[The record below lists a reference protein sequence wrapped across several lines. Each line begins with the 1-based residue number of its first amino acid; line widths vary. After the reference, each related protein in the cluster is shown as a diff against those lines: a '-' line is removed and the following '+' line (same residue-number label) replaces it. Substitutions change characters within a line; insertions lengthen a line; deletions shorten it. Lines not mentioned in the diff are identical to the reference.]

1 MATQTPTRSATQSDS
16 VRTRASLSK
25 VDHAALKFNQGS
37 IIVLLLLAFIF
48 NWQWMVAFVAA
59 VMLVGS
65 ILPRAGLFKWIAQ
78 RWVEPAGILRADIR
92 ADVPQ
97 PHLFAQAIG
106 GIFLAAATIAF
117 LFGATTVGWVLTAI
131 VVVLA
136 AVNLFLGFC
145 AGCFIY
151 FQLGKLGVRPDFPT
165 WKA

>member
-1 MATQTPTRSATQSDS
+1 MAPQTPTRSANQPDS
-16 VRTRASLSK
+16 RRARTTVSR
-25 VDHAALKFNQGS
+25 VDHTALKFNQGS

-48 NWQWMVAFVAA
+48 NWQWLVAFVAV

-92 ADVPQ
+92 PDVPQ

-106 GIFLAAATIAF
+106 GLFLTGATIAF
-117 LFGATTVGWVLTAI
+117 LLGATSVGWVLAAI

-145 AGCFIY
+145 AGCFLY
-151 FQLGKLGVRPDFPT
+151 FQLGKLGVRPDLPT